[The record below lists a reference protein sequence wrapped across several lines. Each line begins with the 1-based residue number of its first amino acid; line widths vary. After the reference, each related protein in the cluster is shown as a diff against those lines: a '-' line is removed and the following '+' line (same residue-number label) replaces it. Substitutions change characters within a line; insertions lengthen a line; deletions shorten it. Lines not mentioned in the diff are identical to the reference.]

1 MTNYGYLFMGLVLGI
16 ALSIYF
22 YINREEKIEKEIEL
36 NKKIFSTKLLDSALD
51 KAVFKMKQSI
61 SEKSRELSE
70 DEKNEIIFDCLN
82 RQKNIMDE
90 KSNMNEN
97 I

>member
-1 MTNYGYLFMGLVLGI
+1 MGNYGYLIVGLVLGI
-16 ALSIYF
+16 ATPIYF
-22 YINREEKIEKEIEL
+22 YVNREEKIEKEIEL

-51 KAVFKMKQSI
+51 KAVYKMKQSI

-82 RQKNIMDE
+82 RQKSLMDE
-90 KSNMNEN
+90 ESKL
-97 I
+97 

>member
-1 MTNYGYLFMGLVLGI
+1 MGNYGYLIVGLVLGI
-16 ALSIYF
+16 ATSIYF
-22 YINREEKIEKEIEL
+22 YVNREEKIEKEIEL

-51 KAVFKMKQSI
+51 KAVYKMKQSI

-82 RQKNIMDE
+82 RQKSLMDE
-90 KSNMNEN
+90 ESKL
-97 I
+97 

>member
-1 MTNYGYLFMGLVLGI
+1 MGNYGYLLVGLVLGI
-16 ALSIYF
+16 ATSIYF
-22 YINREEKIEKEIEL
+22 YVNREEKIEKEIEL

-51 KAVFKMKQSI
+51 KAVYKMKQSI

-82 RQKNIMDE
+82 RQKNLMDE
-90 KSNMNEN
+90 ESKS
-97 I
+97 

>member
-1 MTNYGYLFMGLVLGI
+1 MSNYGYLIVGLVLGI
-16 ALSIYF
+16 ATSIYF
-22 YINREEKIEKEIEL
+22 YVNREEKIEKEIEL

-51 KAVFKMKQSI
+51 KAVYKMKQSI

-82 RQKNIMDE
+82 RQKSLMDE
-90 KSNMNEN
+90 ESKL
-97 I
+97 